1 MTPTVMMSN
10 LVAGADGA
18 AGVDGVVLVTS
29 DHGGL
34 GTHVVGLE
42 AGHTHWD
49 TGMRSEQVCMV
60 AAVVWVSPGRVC
72 ISANSIGRGTICTL
86 SSVHSFRTK
95 T

>member
-10 LVAGADGA
+10 SVAGADG
-18 AGVDGVVLVTS
+18 VDGVGLVTL

-60 AAVVWVSPGRVC
+60 AAVVWVSPGKVC
-72 ISANSIGRGTICTL
+72 TSANAIGRGTLFTL
-86 SSVHSFRTK
+86 STACSLL
-95 T
+95 